1 MEFTDLLFNLFS
13 GELSYSF
20 DGTIVKQVRGG
31 GGWVGMV
38 WIIHVGRGGLDCL
51 Q

>member
-20 DGTIVKQVRGG
+20 DGTIVEQVGGG
-31 GGWVGMV
+31 GGWVGNGMDY
-38 WIIHVGRGGLDCL
+38 RPER
-51 Q
+51 